1 MNLELYINN
10 RLCDIESPEK
20 LGITLK
26 RVFINPSELSIK
38 DAQKSYD
45 ISLPATPVN
54 NEIFNYSNVEETQGK
69 FKIYGDAR
77 LYVNGVLIL
86 DGKFRLSEI
95 TKDYYRGNLGV
106 PAPITVKDIFGETMM
121 NQAGKWMID
130 YKGIESISEMNK
142 RENPDC
148 IFPFVLYGLLNKY
161 DATGKYYNE
170 IKDKDG
176 KNISYKQIYDES
188 VIHNIKDFP
197 PSVNCI
203 KMLEN
208 IFKKAG
214 YTLTGS
220 ALEDERLK
228 NLYVSYKNPENYE
241 AVWGVDKTE
250 ISGTWVNAKRISSS
264 PNSGGRIIIDEYN
277 INMPEDSDDG
287 YIITDLLAARM
298 ADLEKDD
305 PGMNISEERAE
316 SVMSTVFKVPHSGLY
331 KVFFHVNF
339 EGGTQDISNR
349 IGPQIKPGK
358 LNNQFYEIKVLR
370 YTDRS
375 IVKKQQLDNI
385 YYRDN
390 INQQYGDQDC
400 IYPKANNVNF
410 IDPKVNRNLVCGISL
425 GGEQLGDKYRK
436 YINPLT
442 AGKKYH
448 NPIAISGGTSW
459 TVKSEVGDNVEK
471 ETYRAF
477 STVKGS
483 GYQTTENTPD
493 NRFIVPLKNIPP
505 ELETQT
511 VRNNDDIAEGQVSQV
526 IWLDKGEMLTIVSVL
541 PYNKNENIWQQHYVN
556 FKLSLTPFKKNK
568 NWININDSGAGN
580 LNSPMLW
587 DDNSD
592 FEKDKMNLSE
602 FLPSEIKINDWI
614 DNFCKA
620 FNLELIN
627 RNSKKF
633 ELNIKRNNI
642 PSSSI
647 NLIDID
653 SKVNINQR
661 KNESLKL
668 PRLYELGFT
677 VDTAEEGYFRSM
689 AFDKDNE
696 QITNSGIDGKGLFHT
711 GSSETT
717 TITQSSSFSYCW
729 YKDLYDQEGKLLVT
743 VPVISEHEIWDN
755 DFDYQEMAGKLYSDK
770 TQRFWY
776 RKGIL
781 PVKIGERLMDV
792 ALVSNEHKGAIPLI
806 LDYEYKP
813 YSIMRNF
820 FLILTNNNN
829 DYTTVNCSLSA
840 DEYAGLEKSL
850 IKLNGD
856 LYNIAEVDGYDPLCI
871 TPCALKL
878 IRRIM

>member
-54 NEIFNYSNVEETQGK
+54 NEIFNYVNVEETQGK

-77 LYVNGVLIL
+77 LYINGVLIL

-121 NQAGKWMID
+121 NQTGKWMID
-130 YKGIESISEMNK
+130 YKGIESISEINQK
-142 RENPDC
+142 DNPDC
-148 IFPFVLYGLLNKY
+148 IFPFVLYGLLNKN
-161 DATGKYYNE
+161 DVTGKYYSE
-170 IKDKDG
+170 VKDKDG
-176 KNISYKQIYDES
+176 NNISYKQIYDDT

-208 IFKKAG
+208 IFQKAG
-214 YTLTGS
+214 YILTGS

-228 NLYVSYKNPENYE
+228 NLYVSYKNPENHE
-241 AVWGVDKTE
+241 TIWGVDKTE
-250 ISGTWVNAKRISSS
+250 ISGTWINAKRISSS

-316 SVMSTVFKVPHSGLY
+316 GVMSTVFKVPHSGLY

-339 EGGTQDISNR
+339 EGGTQDISYR
-349 IGPQIKPGK
+349 TGPQIKPGK

-385 YYRDN
+385 YYRNN
-390 INQQYGDQDC
+390 INQLYGGANN
-400 IYPKANNVNF
+400 IYPAANNVNF
-410 IDPKVNRNLVCGISL
+410 IDPKVNKNLVCGISL
-425 GGEQLGDKYRK
+425 GGEQLGDKYRQFV
-436 YINPLT
+436 NPLA

-448 NPIAISGGTSW
+448 NPITISGGTSW
-459 TVKSEVGDNVEK
+459 TVKDSVVESVEK

-477 STVKGS
+477 SAVKS
-483 GYQTTENTPD
+483 NGYQTTENTPD
-493 NRFIVPLKNIPP
+493 NRFIVPLENIPP

-511 VRNNDDIAEGQVSQV
+511 IRNNDDIAEGQISQV

-541 PYNKNENIWQQHYVN
+541 PYNKNENIWQQHSVN
-556 FKLSLTPFKKNK
+556 FKLSITPFKKNK
-568 NWININDSGAGN
+568 SWINVNTYGIGDIDN
-580 LNSPMLW
+580 PMNW
-587 DDNSD
+587 DDKSD

-602 FLPSEIKINDWI
+602 FLPSGIKINDWI

-627 RNSKKF
+627 ENSKNF
-633 ELNIKRNNI
+633 ELNIKKNNI
-642 PSSSI
+642 SSSSI
-647 NLIDID
+647 NPIDID
-653 SKVNINQR
+653 NRVNIHR
-661 KNESLKL
+661 RRNESLKL

-689 AFDKDNE
+689 ALNKYNE
-696 QITNSGIDGKGLFHT
+696 RITNSGIDGKGLFYT
-711 GSSETT
+711 GSNETG

-729 YKDLYDQEGKLLVT
+729 YKDLYSKNGELLIS
-743 VPVISEHEIWDN
+743 VPVISDHEVWDN
-755 DFDYQEMAGKLYSDK
+755 DYDYQEMAGKSYYDK

-776 RKGIL
+776 RNGLFPI
-781 PVKIGERLMDV
+781 KIGEKFIDV
-792 ALVSNEHKGAIPLI
+792 ALVSNEHKGVTPLV

-829 DYTTVNCSLSA
+829 DYTTVNCFLSA
-840 DEYAGLEKSL
+840 TEYAGIEKSL

-856 LYNIAEVDGYDPLCI
+856 LYNIAEIDGYDPLGKQQC
-871 TPCALKL
+871 TLKL
-878 IRRIM
+878 IRKII

>member
-54 NEIFNYSNVEETQGK
+54 NEIFNYANVEETQGK

-77 LYVNGVLIL
+77 LYVDGVLIL

-121 NQAGKWMID
+121 NQTGKWMID
-130 YKGIESISEMNK
+130 YKGIESISEINK
-142 RENPDC
+142 KENPDC

-161 DATGKYYNE
+161 DPTGKYYSE

-176 KNISYKQIYDES
+176 KNISYKQIYDNS

-214 YTLTGS
+214 YTLSGS
-220 ALEDERLK
+220 ATEDERLK
-228 NLYVSYKNPENYE
+228 NLYISYKNPENHE

-250 ISGTWVNAKRISSS
+250 IINGTWTNVGTPSWGTIGKIETD
-264 PNSGGRIIIDEYN
+264 IHH
-277 INMPEDSDDG
+277 INMTDDSDDG
-287 YIITDLLAARM
+287 YIITDFLNSKFAKFATN
-298 ADLEKDD
+298 DS
-305 PGMNISEERAE
+305 GMNISTIRKNDIAN
-316 SVMSTVFKVPHSGLY
+316 SIFKIPHSGLY
-331 KVFFHVNF
+331 KVFFKTQYQS
-339 EGGTQDISNR
+339 GGISTNMTS
-349 IGPQIKPGK
+349 PEVKPGK

-375 IVKKQQLDNI
+375 IVEKQQIDNI
-385 YYRDN
+385 YYRNN
-390 INQQYGDQDC
+390 INQLYGDQDN
-400 IYPKANNVNF
+400 IYPAANNVNF

-425 GGEQLGDKYRK
+425 GGEQLGDKYRQFV
-436 YINPLT
+436 NPLA
-442 AGKKYH
+442 AGRKYH
-448 NPIAISGGTSW
+448 NPMAITGGTSW
-459 TVKSEVGDNVEK
+459 TVRNDVDENIGK
-471 ETYRAF
+471 EPYRAF
-477 STVKGS
+477 SAVKSESYIYGN
-483 GYQTTENTPD
+483 GYSPANK
-493 NRFIVPLKNIPP
+493 FIVPLKNIPS
-505 ELETQT
+505 EMETKT
-511 VRNNDDIAEGQVSQV
+511 VRLDDNSAEGQVSQV
-526 IWLDKGEMLTIVSVL
+526 IWLEKGEMLTVVSVT
-541 PYNKNENIWQQHYVN
+541 PFNKHENVWQNYNVKFE
-556 FKLSLTPFKKNK
+556 LSLTPFKKNK
-568 NWININDSGAGN
+568 SWININNNGAGD
-580 LNSPMLW
+580 SSYPMNW
-587 DDNSD
+587 NDNPD
-592 FEKDKMNLSE
+592 YKEGEMDLSG
-602 FLPSEIKINDWI
+602 FLPSGVKVNDWI

-627 RNSKKF
+627 KNSKNF

-642 PSSSI
+642 PSSSE
-647 NLIDID
+647 NLIGID
-653 SKVNINQR
+653 NRINVDQR
-661 KNESLKL
+661 RNDSLKL

-689 AFDKDNE
+689 TLDEQNE
-696 QITNSGIDGKGLFHT
+696 QITNSGTDGKGLFHT
-711 GSSETT
+711 GSCETA

-729 YKDLYDQEGKLLVT
+729 YKDLYNKDGKLLIT
-743 VPVISEHEIWDN
+743 IPVISEHEIWDN
-755 DFDYQEMAGKLYSDK
+755 DYDYQEMAGKNYCDK

-776 RKGIL
+776 HNGVF
-781 PVKIGERLMDV
+781 PVKIGEKSMDV
-792 ALVSNEHKGAIPLI
+792 ALVSNEHKGAMPLV

-820 FLILTNNNN
+820 FLILTNNDNN
-829 DYTTVNCSLSA
+829 YTTVGYLLTA
-840 DEYAGLEKSL
+840 EEYAKLGKSL
-850 IKLNGD
+850 INLNGD
-856 LYNIAEVDGYDPLCI
+856 LYNIAEVDGYDPLVI
-871 TPCALKL
+871 TPCTLKL
-878 IRRIM
+878 IRRII